1 MMKGSSGRTGPVAAR
16 LFAAVIMIVIALWM
30 GFWIGCD
37 RPSPIRVASKEPH
50 PEVTLEL
57 GNRETF
63 QAMLEKHRG
72 KVVLVDFWATWCL
85 PCTIEFPHSVER
97 SQRFGSNGLSVISVS
112 MNEPADR
119 EEVLAFLQRSNA
131 SFDNLLTEYGAGSAF
146 VDAFDLRGDLPLYR
160 LYDRKGV
167 LRYTFSEDPEGIEN
181 GETIDRIDQRIEQLL
196 SEESEP
202 E

>member
-1 MMKGSSGRTGPVAAR
+1 M
-16 LFAAVIMIVIALWM
+16 
-30 GFWIGCD
+30 GCD
-37 RPSPIRVASKEPH
+37 RPSPIRVPSKESH
-50 PEVTLEL
+50 SEVTLEL

-63 QAMLEKHRG
+63 QSMLAKHRG
-72 KVVLVDFWATWCL
+72 NVVLVDFWATWCL
-85 PCTIEFPHSVER
+85 PCTIQFPHTVER

-119 EEVLAFLQRSNA
+119 EGVLAFLQRANA
-131 SFDNLLTEYGAGSAF
+131 QFDHLITEYGAGSAF

-167 LRYTFSEDPEGIEN
+167 LRYSFSEDPEGIEN

-196 SEESEP
+196 AEESEP

>member
-1 MMKGSSGRTGPVAAR
+1 MKGSSGRTGSVAAR
-16 LFAAVIMIVIALWM
+16 LSAAVIMTMMTSWV
-30 GFWIGCD
+30 GCD
-37 RPSPIRVASKEPH
+37 LRPANLTPSRESHSDI
-50 PEVTLEL
+50 TLEL

-63 QAMLEKHRG
+63 QSMLEKHRG

-85 PCTIEFPHSVER
+85 PCTIQFPHSVER

-119 EEVLAFLQRSNA
+119 EEVLAFLQRANA
-131 SFDNLLTEYGAGSAF
+131 QFDHLITEYGAGSAF

>member
-1 MMKGSSGRTGPVAAR
+1 MG
-16 LFAAVIMIVIALWM
+16 LWM
-30 GFWIGCD
+30 GCD
-37 RPSPIRVASKEPH
+37 RPSSFRVPSNESH

-63 QAMLEKHRG
+63 QAMLAKHRG
-72 KVVLVDFWATWCL
+72 NVVLVDFWATWCL
-85 PCTIEFPHSVER
+85 PCTIQFPHSVER

-167 LRYTFSEDPEGIEN
+167 LRYTFSEDPEGIEK

-196 SEESEP
+196 SEEPEP